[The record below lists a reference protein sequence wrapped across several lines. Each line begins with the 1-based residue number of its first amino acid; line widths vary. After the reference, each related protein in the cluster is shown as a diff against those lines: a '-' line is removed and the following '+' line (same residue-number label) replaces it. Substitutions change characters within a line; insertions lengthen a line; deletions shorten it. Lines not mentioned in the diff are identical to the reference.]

1 MFSKYLNSIKIRE
14 QSREPIAGAI
24 PISNFLQLSEY
35 KFGGNHNITNNEGI
49 HKINHLS
56 IPIGLAVVQSP
67 KYHDTTK
74 LKIIDD
80 SDTTNNSFIDEQLFN
95 KLYNTTIYQT
105 NKKSKSSTRKK
116 QRK

>member
-14 QSREPIAGAI
+14 QSREPIVGGI
-24 PISNFLQLSEY
+24 PITNFLQMSEY
-35 KFGGNHNITNNEGI
+35 KFGGNHNSTEYEGI

-56 IPIGLAVVQSP
+56 IPIGLAVIQSP

-74 LKIIDD
+74 LKMIDD
-80 SDTTNNSFIDEQLFN
+80 SESNISLIDEHLFN

-105 NKKSKSSTRKK
+105 NTKSKSSTRKK